1 MPLRGLMVMGT
12 DNVQCIMHPGFRLT
26 MDIGRD
32 SVTVASTRIVE
43 FLRLRLSTLL
53 PLLALLCVA
62 ITIPA
67 PPARAEAS
75 VASPVL
81 EAIKSRNSV
90 RCAVQAAYG
99 GYATLGTD
107 GVWRGFMVDYCRAIA
122 AAVLGNPDLTDILH
136 TESSLRFQVVAERQ
150 VDVLLSGTT
159 VTLGRSTAMGFS
171 FPGVYLYDGQG
182 FITHRETGI
191 TALTS
196 IRDAKV
202 CVIAN
207 TTSIQNLRDYISR
220 SGAKLTL
227 VESSSDEGAWSNF
240 LKRRCDLYTND
251 RLGLRVRAGSA
262 PDGGKSLVLLPD
274 IISREPLGPMV
285 RSDDPVFATL
295 LQWLLNGLIAAED
308 LGVTQQTISQRQA
321 GDSHDL
327 GVILGTQEDY
337 AAHFGVAPGWIRRA
351 VMAVGNAGEIYDR
364 NLGIGSPL
372 KVERGLNDLWSR
384 GGLMYPLP
392 LR

>member
-1 MPLRGLMVMGT
+1 MPLRGLMVTGT
-12 DNVQCIMHPGFRLT
+12 GKVQCTTRLRSRPIPT
-26 MDIGRD
+26 RGRD
-32 SVTVASTRIVE
+32 SVTAASTRMTKS
-43 FLRLRLSTLL
+43 FPFRFS
-53 PLLALLCVA
+53 ALLSLLGLVCAAVA
-62 ITIPA
+62 APA
-67 PPARAEAS
+67 ASARAETLT
-75 VASPVL
+75 ASPTL

-122 AAVLGNPDLTDILH
+122 AAVLGNPDLTEILH
-136 TESSLRFQVVAERQ
+136 TESSLRFQVVAEREA
-150 VDVLLSGTT
+150 DVLLSGTT

-171 FPGVYLYDGQG
+171 FPGIYLYDGQG

-191 TALTS
+191 TSLATIS
-196 IRDAKV
+196 AASV

-207 TTSIQNLRDYISR
+207 TTTIQNLRDYITR

-251 RLGLRVRAGSA
+251 RLGLRVRAGST
-262 PDGGKSLVLLPD
+262 PDGGQPFVLLPD

-295 LQWLLNGLIAAED
+295 IQWLLNSLIAAED
-308 LGVTQQTISQRQA
+308 LGVTKDTAGTRQA
-321 GDSHDL
+321 TQNHDL

-337 AAHFGVAPGWIRRA
+337 ASHFGIAPGWIHRA
-351 VMAVGNAGEIYDR
+351 VLAVGNAGEIYDR

-372 KVERGLNDLWSR
+372 QVERGLNDLWSR

>member
-1 MPLRGLMVMGT
+1 MGRERVSAGLARIT
-12 DNVQCIMHPGFRLT
+12 DH
-26 MDIGRD
+26 
-32 SVTVASTRIVE
+32 
-43 FLRLRLSTLL
+43 LRLLRRPGGRIILFL
-53 PLLALLCVA
+53 LLAICLQAVSA
-62 ITIPA
+62 GT
-67 PPARAEAS
+67 PARAGDVHSA
-75 VASPVL
+75 ASPTL
-81 EAIKSRNSV
+81 DAIKSRNSV

-99 GYATLGTD
+99 GYAALGTD

-122 AAVLGNPDLTDILH
+122 AAILGDPELTEILH

-150 VDVLLSGTT
+150 ADVLLSGTT
-159 VTLGRSTAMGFS
+159 VTLGRSTAMGFA

-182 FITHRETGI
+182 FITHRESGI
-191 TALTS
+191 TALATITQAS
-196 IRDAKV
+196 V

-207 TTSIQNLRDYISR
+207 TTTIQNLRDYISR

-251 RLGLRVRAGSA
+251 RLGLRVRAGSS
-262 PDGGKSLVLLPD
+262 PGGESAFVLLPD

-285 RSDDPVFATL
+285 RNDDPVFASL

-308 LGVTQQTISQRQA
+308 MGVTKATVATGQA
-321 GDSHDL
+321 GQNHDL

-337 AAHFGVAPGWIRRA
+337 ASHFGIAPGWIRRA
-351 VMAVGNAGEIYDR
+351 ILAVGNAGEIYDR
-364 NLGIGSPL
+364 NLGVGSSL
-372 KVERGLNDLWSR
+372 KVDRGLNDLWSR